1 MLGHCIKIYN
11 LSIRSKPGHPHLTV
25 KLTVKKK
32 PFLPQIYLKNK
43 MDPGHQ
49 IECFL
54 ILSKSSQPWKAW
66 NCIGG
71 NRLDNLICF
80 DPAPRTCYCY
90 NRDNGPPLTWNLC
103 SGLQRSNFMLFQTTE
118 WVHPG
123 LLQCTRNFW
132 TRLHFVHIWNWFPLV
147 FLFSHLFCN
156 LRQNLNEHLAASLGW
171 VCSRLT
177 IPADHTQ
184 LMSIRCPAQR
194 NVTQKHPTVQTTA
207 VQCDSEA
214 SSYWTNNTL
223 CAAPEFGRSS

>member
-1 MLGHCIKIYN
+1 MIGPHVHMGPIKSLFSLRYTWKTRWIPVIKLN
-11 LSIRSKPGHPHLTV
+11 VFSFFPKVHSPEKPETASVETDWTTWFVLIRRPGHV
-25 KLTVKKK
+25 IV
-32 PFLPQIYLKNK
+32 IIVI
-43 MDPGHQ
+43 MDLHWHETSAPAFKDQ
-49 IECFL
+49 TSCCF
-54 ILSKSSQPWKAW
+54 KQQ
-66 NCIGG
+66 
-71 NRLDNLICF
+71 
-80 DPAPRTCYCY
+80 
-90 NRDNGPPLTWNLC
+90 
-103 SGLQRSNFMLFQTTE
+103 SGFTT
-118 WVHPG
+118 HPG